1 MLMTP
6 TLNWYA
12 LEIAPQ
18 REFLAEQLLIRD
30 GFKIWLP
37 AYTQNVRKERG
48 KRAKMLVTVPFIR
61 GYVFAG
67 VTAFYDLETAFQWSF
82 VRSVL
87 GGPDGVPAAIPE
99 PMMAPMRAEIE
110 KRLAPAP
117 PKISWIPHKGDIA
130 DYLKDGSVLNGRRIV
145 IQGPKNRALKEFWC
159 NMDGRTVLVA
169 REHIGQIEREK
180 HLTTDEQQ
188 IMQRALR
195 RSVKVI
201 PP

>member
-1 MLMTP
+1 MTMLMVP

-18 REFLAEQLLIRD
+18 REFLAEQLLSRD

-99 PMMAPMRAEIE
+99 LMMAPMRAEIE

-117 PKISWIPHKGDIA
+117 PKISWIPHKGDMPK
-130 DYLKDGSVLNGRRIV
+130 LLMEGSALHGRLIT
-145 IQGPKNRALKEFWC
+145 IKGPKNKKMTEFFA
-159 NMDGRTVLVA
+159 MLDGRQVVVNIKQLEPV
-169 REHIGQIEREK
+169 
-180 HLTTDEQQ
+180 
-188 IMQRALR
+188 
-195 RSVKVI
+195 
-201 PP
+201 

>member
-18 REFLAEQLLIRD
+18 REFLAEQLLTRD

-37 AYTQNVRKERG
+37 AYTERQRKERG

-67 VTAFYDLETAFQWSF
+67 VTAFYDLESAFQWSF

-110 KRLAPAP
+110 KRLATAP

-159 NMDGRTVLVA
+159 NMDGRTVLVPLVNMVA
-169 REHIGQIEREK
+169 V
-180 HLTTDEQQ
+180 T
-188 IMQRALR
+188 
-195 RSVKVI
+195 
-201 PP
+201 P